1 MLNGDKYY
9 WSHFY
14 FFLSL
19 QYENVVKDHKKN
31 QKINKLDKY

>member
-1 MLNGDKYY
+1 METNIIGVI
-9 WSHFY
+9 FI